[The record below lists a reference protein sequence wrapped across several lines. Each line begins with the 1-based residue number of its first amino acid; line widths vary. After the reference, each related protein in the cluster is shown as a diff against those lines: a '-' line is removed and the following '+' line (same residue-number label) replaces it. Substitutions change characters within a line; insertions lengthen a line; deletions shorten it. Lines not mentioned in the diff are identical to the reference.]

1 MNTVITTLSLFK
13 NILRLQL
20 DYIFLASHVKYYSLY
35 SLMLL
40 KRKLNTICNFMFS
53 CKFFFI
59 MGLIL
64 TLICKLLFLIVMILD
79 STIFVLDE

>member
-1 MNTVITTLSLFK
+1 MNTFITTLSRFK

-20 DYIFLASHVKYYSLY
+20 DYIFLASHVKYYSL
-35 SLMLL
+35 MQL